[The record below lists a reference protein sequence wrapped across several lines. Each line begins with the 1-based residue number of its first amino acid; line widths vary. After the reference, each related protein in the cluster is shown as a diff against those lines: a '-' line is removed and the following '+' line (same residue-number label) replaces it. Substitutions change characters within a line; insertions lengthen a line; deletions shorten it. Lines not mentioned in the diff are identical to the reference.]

1 MLKKSVP
8 VVISVCSLVVA
19 ASCFATLPPK
29 YLEVADFQQCLA
41 VEEVATYSMWC
52 LPAIRPEN
60 CPVGSWEKL
69 QALSGSDKLPDCPSG
84 VSVATPAPLGQ

>member
-1 MLKKSVP
+1 MLKKPVP
-8 VVISVCSLVVA
+8 VVIAACSLAVA
-19 ASCFATLPPK
+19 VCCFATLPPK

-41 VEEVATYSMWC
+41 VEEVATYSTWC

-84 VSVATPAPLGQ
+84 VSVASPS